1 MTAPNPYLSGNYAPI
16 LDEITATD
24 LECVGAIPE
33 ALTGRYLR
41 TGPNPMSTPRE
52 PHHWFLGDGMIHGIE
67 LRGGHATS
75 YRNRW
80 VRTDAIALAL
90 DESPVGGPKQPMFD
104 SSNTNVVGFNGQI
117 LSLTEGC
124 YPYVMS
130 KELDTLKRF
139 DGGTLPRGMTAHP
152 KIDPRRN
159 EMVGFSYGFVAPYL
173 YFHVVDAQGT
183 VTKTEPID
191 IERSVSMH
199 DFAMT
204 ENYVLFFDQP
214 YVFDLEVA
222 KTQGFP
228 FRWAPEFGARV
239 GVMPRNGSNADVK
252 WFETDTCYTFHP
264 MNAFETSD
272 GKIVVDVPKIT
283 NLGGEMA
290 PSTERGS
297 LERWTLDLVHQTMT
311 ADVVDPSGQE
321 FCRINES
328 LLGTEHRFGYTVSA
342 FDDGPM
348 PYDASTIFKHDF
360 TSRTRV
366 DHNFAEHCHPGE
378 FVFVTDPDRAS
389 AEDGGWMMGLV
400 TDEAENRTELVILD
414 AQDFAGD
421 PVATVKLPRRVPYGF
436 HGNWISD

>member
-1 MTAPNPYLSGNYAPI
+1 MTAPNPYLSGNYAPVP
-16 LDEITATD
+16 DEITATD
-24 LECVGAIPE
+24 LDTIGTIPE

-41 TGPNPMSTPRE
+41 TGPNPHVAPRE
-52 PHHWFLGDGMIHGIE
+52 PHHWFLGDGMIHGVE
-67 LRGGHATS
+67 LRGGQAMG

-80 VRTDAIALAL
+80 VRTDAIARAL
-90 DESPVGGPKQPMFD
+90 GESPVGGPAQPMYD

-130 KELDTLKRF
+130 KELETLKRF

-159 EMVGFSYGFVAPYL
+159 ELVAFSYGFVAPYL
-173 YFHVVDAQGT
+173 YFHTVDAQGT

-191 IERSVSMH
+191 LERSVSMH
-199 DFAMT
+199 DFAIT

-214 YVFDLEVA
+214 YVFDVEPA
-222 KTQGFP
+222 RTQGFP

-239 GVMPRNGSNADVK
+239 GVMPRDGSNADIQ

-264 MNAFETSD
+264 MNAFETAD
-272 GKIVVDVPKIT
+272 GNIVVDVPRINT
-283 NLGGEMA
+283 LGGEKA
-290 PSTERGS
+290 PSADRGS
-297 LERWTLDLVHQTMT
+297 LERWTFDLVHNTMA
-311 ADVVDPSGQE
+311 ADVIDPSGQD

-328 LLGTEHRFGYTVSA
+328 LLGVEHRFGYTVRA
-342 FDDGPM
+342 FDNGTM
-348 PYDASTIFKHDF
+348 PYDSNSIFKHDF
-360 TSRTRV
+360 TTRTRV
-366 DHNFAEHCHPGE
+366 DHDFGAHRHPGE
-378 FVFVTDPDRAS
+378 FMFVADPDRLT

-400 TDEAENRTELVILD
+400 TDESVDGTDLVILD
-414 AQDFAGD
+414 AQDFGGE